1 MKLSRSRT
9 ALPVLA
15 ALALAWP
22 GGLLL
27 TGCRPTEPE
36 GTEETRAE
44 ASPPPP
50 SAAAPE
56 ATPAPPAAGSAPTSD
71 LEGMASDF
79 TPSGPAADLPRDRSL
94 RAAFLVVEGVYNTEL
109 MAPYDVFQH
118 TGFHTRPGPGMEV
131 FTVSPDGRPVTTFE
145 GIRITPDYGF
155 QNAPEID
162 ILVVPSARGS
172 MDRDLQ
178 NTALIGWVRR
188 VGSRARHV
196 ISLCDGAFVLAQAG
210 LLDGVAATTFPEDY
224 DRLVEMFPRVDLR
237 INVSFVDAGKILT
250 SQGGARS
257 YDVAMHLVD
266 RLYGT
271 TVAQGVGKGLLIPWP
286 PDPDTM
292 SPREILPPAVTPPS
306 RPVPPA
312 PAPTEPV

>member
-1 MKLSRSRT
+1 MKRSRPQI
-9 ALPVLA
+9 ALPMLA
-15 ALALAWP
+15 ALSALWLGA
-22 GGLLL
+22 L
-27 TGCRPTEPE
+27 TLTACRPSEPE
-36 GTEETRAE
+36 GTETHAET
-44 ASPPPP
+44 P
-50 SAAAPE
+50 
-56 ATPAPPAAGSAPTSD
+56 PAPPAAPAPPPETPAPTSD
-71 LEGMASDF
+71 LDGMPSDF
-79 TPSGPAADLPRDRSL
+79 TPREPAADLPRDRPL

-118 TGFHTRPGPGMEV
+118 TVFHTRPSPGMEV
-131 FTVSPDGRPVTTFE
+131 FTVSPDGRPVATFE
-145 GIRITPDYGF
+145 GIRLTPHYSF

-162 ILVVPSARGS
+162 VLVVPSAVGS

-178 NTALIGWVRR
+178 NAALIDWVRR
-188 VGSRARHV
+188 VAGRARHV
-196 ISLCDGAFVLAQAG
+196 VSLCDGAFVLARAG

-271 TVAQGVGKGLLIPWP
+271 KVAQGVGKGLLIPWP

-292 SPREILPPAVTPPS
+292 SPREILPPAATPPA
-306 RPVPPA
+306 RPA
-312 PAPTEPV
+312 G